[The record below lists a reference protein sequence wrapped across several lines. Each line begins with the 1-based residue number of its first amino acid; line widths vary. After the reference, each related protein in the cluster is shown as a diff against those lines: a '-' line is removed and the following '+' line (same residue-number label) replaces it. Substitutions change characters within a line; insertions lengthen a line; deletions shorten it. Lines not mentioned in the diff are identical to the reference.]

1 MNHTGL
7 YSKHGGAIP
16 LKGVEVEGEVLG
28 AHARVRVRQRY
39 CNEAKAAVE
48 AVYTFPLPADATLTA
63 FAMTCAGRRM
73 EGAVKEREAAFRQ
86 YDDAVVAGHGAA
98 LLEQERP
105 DVFTATVGN
114 LLPGEET
121 LVEVEY
127 VQRVSA
133 DEGSLRWMIPTLV
146 APRYIPG
153 SPGGDRTAH
162 GTTAPTDRVP
172 DADRITPPRAA
183 DVPYG
188 LRLDLVFDL
197 GRVVTVASP
206 SHAITTVAEGSR
218 VRVRFAQAE
227 VALDRDVVLTAHGAG
242 AAATQAAGV
251 VAHRVPGGDG
261 YLALSVVPDLAG
273 YGGAAAQGVTVVFLV
288 DVSGSMAGASIVE
301 ARAALRLC
309 LRHLRAGDRF
319 NVIAFST
326 QHASFEREPVPF
338 TQASMASA
346 DRWIDALAASGG
358 TEMLEPLVLAT
369 AMAGQGGVVMMLTD
383 GEVGNGDEIVQAVL
397 KRRGESR
404 ARVYSFG
411 IGTNVSDA
419 LLRDL
424 ARETGAAVE
433 FIHPGERIDEKVV
446 AQFARAVAPR
456 VTDVT
461 VRFVGVDVGEV
472 APGRTPDLVDGEPW
486 VLLARYTR
494 GGGGTAEITGRWRG
508 SDFALR
514 VPVDLPE
521 EVSRPVVAKL
531 WAAERIRDLEDARV
545 EGRRAES
552 MRARITALAVEHQV
566 ASRYTSFVVVEQR
579 TGDRRVS
586 GMPDTVVVPVGL
598 PAGWAMLDQERG
610 EGSGGMNVNK
620 TSVRRGVSGAMVAAR
635 KRSAPPPLMGPASR
649 GAPASAPQQRA
660 MPMMPMMPAMPSPA
674 AMGPMAPPPPP
685 KGGAPQGEAM
695 KKQKMAARD
704 EACEERSVMSDSDDF
719 AMLDVHD
726 EPAPVEAAP
735 VDDLGAVFGRQ
746 LASGLWDDAA
756 LGADDDLR
764 RLRATA
770 RVLRSLV
777 ERGVDTTHALYG
789 VPLRKAL
796 EAVVAAAASLAA
808 QDAALCERALGA
820 AWLLAMGP
828 RTRAAVEA
836 AIGRGGYATLGPMAG
851 DAARVRAWVLG
862 AA

>member
-7 YSKHGGAIP
+7 CSKRGDAIP
-16 LKGVEVEGEVLG
+16 LKGVEVDGEVLG

-39 CNEAKAAVE
+39 CNESGRAVE

-63 FAMTCAGRRM
+63 FAMTCAGRRL
-73 EGAVKEREAAFRQ
+73 EGTVKEREAAFHA

-98 LLEQERP
+98 LLEQERSN
-105 DVFTATVGN
+105 VFTATVGN

-127 VQRVSA
+127 VQRVTA

-162 GTTAPTDRVP
+162 GEHPPTDRVP

-183 DVPYG
+183 EVGYG
-188 LRLDLVFDL
+188 LKLDLLFDL
-197 GRVVTVASP
+197 GRAVKVESP
-206 SHAITTVAEGSR
+206 SHAITAITEGAR

-227 VALDRDVVLTAHGAG
+227 VALDRDVVLTARGPGSLAS
-242 AAATQAAGV
+242 QAAGV
-251 VAHRVPGGDG
+251 VAHRALGSDG

-273 YGGAAAQGVTVVFLV
+273 DGGASAAKGVTAIFVV
-288 DVSGSMAGASIVE
+288 DVSGSMAGDSIRE

-319 NVIAFST
+319 NVIAFSNS
-326 QHASFEREPVPF
+326 HSSFEREPVPF

-346 DRWIDALAASGG
+346 DRWVDSLSAEGG
-358 TEMLEPLVLAT
+358 TELLEPLVLAT
-369 AMAGQGGVVMMLTD
+369 TMAGSGGVVMLLTD
-383 GEVGNGDEIVQAVL
+383 GEVGNEDEILQAVL

-446 AQFARAVAPR
+446 AQFSRAVAPR

-472 APGRTPDLVDGEPW
+472 APSRTPDLVDGEPW
-486 VLLARYTR
+486 SLLARYTR
-494 GGGGTAEITGRWRG
+494 GGGGTAEISGRWQG
-508 SDFALR
+508 EAFAMR
-514 VPVDLPE
+514 VALDLPE

-552 MRARITALAVEHQV
+552 MRQRITALAVEHGI

-579 TGDRRVS
+579 SGDRRVS
-586 GMPDTVVVPVGL
+586 GMPETVVVPVGL
-598 PAGWAMLDQERG
+598 PAGWAMFDQERAPEESVRRG
-610 EGSGGMNVNK
+610 YGGQNVNK
-620 TSVRRGVSGAMVAAR
+620 TGPMRTGAPAPMLGGMAPSAKKRAMPPKGAGAVAAR
-635 KRSAPPPLMGPASR
+635 ASAMGPPP
-649 GAPASAPQQRA
+649 APA
-660 MPMMPMMPAMPSPA
+660 
-674 AMGPMAPPPPP
+674 PMAPP
-685 KGGAPQGEAM
+685 KAG
-695 KKQKMAARD
+695 KMM
-704 EACEERSVMSDSDDF
+704 ERAEMDF
-719 AMLDVHD
+719 MA
-726 EPAPVEAAP
+726 EEAAP
-735 VDDLGAVFGRQ
+735 MMERGGDELGALFGRQ
-746 LASGLWDDAA
+746 LASGLWDDAT
-756 LGADDDLR
+756 LGAESELR

-770 RVLRSLV
+770 KVLKTLV
-777 ERGVDTTHALYG
+777 ERGVDTTHGLYG

-796 EAVVAAAASLAA
+796 EAVVAAAAALSSQDPAA
-808 QDAALCERALGA
+808 CERALGA

-836 AIGRGGYATLGPMAG
+836 AITGGVYPALAAMLG
-851 DAARVRAWVLG
+851 DAPRVRAWVLDPSMG
-862 AA
+862 

>member
-7 YSKHGGAIP
+7 YSKNGVAIP

-39 CNEAKAAVE
+39 CNEAKTAVE

-63 FAMTCAGRRM
+63 FAMTCAGRRL

-162 GTTAPTDRVP
+162 GESAPTDRVP

-197 GRVVTVASP
+197 GRAVTVASP

-242 AAATQAAGV
+242 AAATQAAGI
-251 VAHRVPGGDG
+251 VAHRAIGGDG

-273 YGGAAAQGVTVVFLV
+273 YGGAAAAGVTVVFLV
-288 DVSGSMAGASIVE
+288 DVSGSMAGASIIE

-326 QHASFEREPVPF
+326 QHASFEREAVPF

-346 DRWIDALAASGG
+346 DRWIDALSANGG

-369 AMAGQGGVVMMLTD
+369 AMAGEGGVVMMLTD

-446 AQFARAVAPR
+446 AQFSRAVAPR
-456 VTDVT
+456 VTDVA

-552 MRARITALAVEHQV
+552 MKARITALAVEHQI

-598 PAGWAMLDQERG
+598 PAGWAMFESARG

-620 TSVRRGVSGAMVAAR
+620 TSRSRVGAAM
-635 KRSAPPPLMGPASR
+635 KRSAPPMAAVQPGPMALVPRAFDALMSPA
-649 GAPASAPQQRA
+649 
-660 MPMMPMMPAMPSPA
+660 PA
-674 AMGPMAPPPPP
+674 AMARPAMKAAPAPAPMAPLPP
-685 KGGAPQGEAM
+685 KGAAPQGEAA
-695 KKQKMAARD
+695 KKRKMVAR
-704 EACEERSVMSDSDDF
+704 EESDDAYSALSDSEDL
-719 AMLDVHD
+719 AMFEAGEVAA
-726 EPAPVEAAP
+726 PAEAAP

-756 LGADDDLR
+756 LGADNDLR

-770 RVLRSLV
+770 RVLRTLV

-796 EAVVAAAASLAA
+796 EAVVVAAASLAA
-808 QDAALCERALGA
+808 QDAATCERALGA

-836 AIGRGGYATLGPMAG
+836 AIGHGGYATLGPMAG

-862 AA
+862 PTG

>member
-1 MNHTGL
+1 MNTGL
-7 YSKHGGAIP
+7 CSKRGDSIP
-16 LKGVEVEGEVLG
+16 LKGVEVDGEVLG

-39 CNEAKAAVE
+39 CNESGRAVE

-63 FAMTCAGRRM
+63 FAMTCAGRRL
-73 EGAVKEREAAFRQ
+73 EGTVKEREAAFHA

-98 LLEQERP
+98 LLEQERSN
-105 DVFTATVGN
+105 VFTATVGN

-127 VQRVSA
+127 VQRVTA

-153 SPGGDRTAH
+153 TAGGDRTAH
-162 GTTAPTDRVP
+162 GEHPPTDRVP

-183 DVPYG
+183 EVGYG
-188 LRLDLVFDL
+188 LKLDLLFDL
-197 GRVVTVASP
+197 GREVKVESP
-206 SHAITTVAEGSR
+206 SHAITAVTEGAR

-227 VALDRDVVLTAHGAG
+227 VALDRDVVLTARGLGSLAS
-242 AAATQAAGV
+242 QAAGV
-251 VAHRVPGGDG
+251 VAHRAPGSDG

-273 YGGAAAQGVTVVFLV
+273 QGGSAAGVTAVFVV
-288 DVSGSMAGASIVE
+288 DVSGSMAGDSLRE

-319 NVIAFST
+319 NVIAFSNS
-326 QHASFEREPVPF
+326 HVAFEREPVPF

-346 DRWIDALAASGG
+346 DLWINGLSANGG

-369 AMAGQGGVVMMLTD
+369 AMAGSGGVVMLLTD
-383 GEVGNGDEIVQAVL
+383 GEVGNEDEILQAVL
-397 KRRGESR
+397 KRRGESK

-446 AQFARAVAPR
+446 AQFSRAVAPR

-472 APGRTPDLVDGEPW
+472 APSRTPDLVDGEPW
-486 VLLARYTR
+486 SLLARYSR
-494 GGGGTAEITGRWRG
+494 GGGGTAEISGRWQG
-508 SDFALR
+508 EAFAMR
-514 VPVDLPE
+514 VPLDLPE

-552 MRARITALAVEHQV
+552 MKQRITALAVEHGI
-566 ASRYTSFVVVEQR
+566 ASRYTSFVVIEQR
-579 TGDRRVS
+579 SGDRRAS

-598 PAGWAMLDQERG
+598 PAGWEMFDRERVVAEKVRRG
-610 EGSGGMNVNK
+610 FGGQSVNK
-620 TSVRRGVSGAMVAAR
+620 TSAMRPGASAPMAGGIAPSAR
-635 KRSAPPPLMGPASR
+635 KRAMPPKDMA
-649 GAPASAPQQRA
+649 ASASKA
-660 MPMMPMMPAMPSPA
+660 SA
-674 AMGPMAPPPPP
+674 MAPPPAA
-685 KGGAPQGEAM
+685 APMQSVLGRAM
-695 KKQKMAARD
+695 KFAFDAIESE
-704 EACEERSVMSDSDDF
+704 EAPLM
-719 AMLDVHD
+719 
-726 EPAPVEAAP
+726 VEP
-735 VDDLGAVFGRQ
+735 VDELGALFGRQ
-746 LASGLWDDAA
+746 LASGLWDDAT
-756 LGADDDLR
+756 LGAEGELR

-770 RVLRSLV
+770 KVLETLV
-777 ERGVDTTHALYG
+777 SQGVDTTHPLYG

-796 EAVVAAAASLAA
+796 EAVVAAVATLSTQDRAA
-808 QDAALCERALGA
+808 CERALGA

-828 RTRAAVEA
+828 RTRAAIEA
-836 AIGRGGYATLGPMAG
+836 AIASGPYPTLGPMVG
-851 DAARVRAWVLG
+851 DAAKVRAWLG
-862 AA
+862 

>member
-1 MNHTGL
+1 MKHTGL
-7 YSKHGGAIP
+7 CSKRGDAVP
-16 LKGVEVEGEVLG
+16 LKGVEVDGEVLG

-39 CNEAKAAVE
+39 CNESGRAVE
-48 AVYTFPLPADATLTA
+48 AVYTFPLPSDATLTA
-63 FAMTCAGRRM
+63 FAMTCAGRRL
-73 EGAVKEREAAFRQ
+73 EGSVKEREAAFHA

-98 LLEQERP
+98 LLEQERSN
-105 DVFTATVGN
+105 VFTATVGN

-127 VQRVSA
+127 VQRVTA

-153 SPGGDRTAH
+153 SAGGDRTAH
-162 GTTAPTDRVP
+162 GEHPPTDRVP

-183 DVPYG
+183 EVGYG
-188 LRLDLVFDL
+188 LKLDLLFDL
-197 GRVVTVASP
+197 GRAVKVESP
-206 SHAITTVAEGSR
+206 SHAITAVTEGAR
-218 VRVRFAQAE
+218 VRVRFAQPE
-227 VALDRDVVLTAHGAG
+227 VALDRDVVLTARAPGSLAS
-242 AAATQAAGV
+242 QAAGV
-251 VAHRVPGGDG
+251 VAHRALGSDG

-273 YGGAAAQGVTVVFLV
+273 EVGTAAAKGVTAIFVV
-288 DVSGSMAGASIVE
+288 DVSGSMAGDSIRE

-319 NVIAFST
+319 NVIAFSNS
-326 QHASFEREPVPF
+326 HSSFEREPVPF

-346 DRWIDALAASGG
+346 DRWVDSLSAEGG
-358 TEMLEPLVLAT
+358 TELLEPLVLAT
-369 AMAGQGGVVMMLTD
+369 TMAGSGGVVMLLTD
-383 GEVGNGDEIVQAVL
+383 GEVGNEDEILQAVL

-446 AQFARAVAPR
+446 AQFSRAVAPR

-472 APGRTPDLVDGEPW
+472 APSRTPDLVDGEPW
-486 VLLARYTR
+486 SLLARYTR
-494 GGGGTAEITGRWRG
+494 GGGGTAEISGRWQG
-508 SDFALR
+508 EAFALR
-514 VPVDLPE
+514 VPLDLPE

-552 MRARITALAVEHQV
+552 MKARITALAVEHGV

-579 TGDRRVS
+579 SGDRRVS

-598 PAGWAMLDQERG
+598 PAGWAMFEQERAPA
-610 EGSGGMNVNK
+610 EKAKGGRGYGGQNVNMTGPMRPSMK
-620 TSVRRGVSGAMVAAR
+620 KRAMPPMGAGAVAAR
-635 KRSAPPPLMGPASR
+635 
-649 GAPASAPQQRA
+649 ASA
-660 MPMMPMMPAMPSPA
+660 
-674 AMGPMAPPPPP
+674 MAPPP
-685 KGGAPQGEAM
+685 APAP
-695 KKQKMAARD
+695 MAAPKAAKMMDAMPMED
-704 EACEERSVMSDSDDF
+704 EADAFMED
-719 AMLDVHD
+719 
-726 EPAPVEAAP
+726 EAAP
-735 VDDLGAVFGRQ
+735 MAEGGGDALGALFGRQ

-756 LGADDDLR
+756 LGAESELR

-770 RVLRSLV
+770 RVLKTLV
-777 ERGVDTTHALYG
+777 EQGVDTTHGLYG

-796 EAVVAAAASLAA
+796 EAVVAAAAALAA
-808 QDAALCERALGA
+808 QDQAACERALGA

-836 AIGRGGYATLGPMAG
+836 AITGGGYPALAAMLG
-851 DAARVRAWVLG
+851 DAPRVRAWVLDPSMG
-862 AA
+862 

>member
-1 MNHTGL
+1 MKQTGL
-7 YSKHGGAIP
+7 YSKNGVAIP

-39 CNEAKAAVE
+39 CNESRAAVE

-162 GTTAPTDRVP
+162 GESAPTDRVP
-172 DADRITPPRAA
+172 DADRVTPPRAA

-197 GRVVTVASP
+197 GRAVTVASP

-251 VAHRVPGGDG
+251 VAHRVTGSDG

-273 YGGAAAQGVTVVFLV
+273 YGGAGVQGVTVVFLV
-288 DVSGSMAGASIVE
+288 DVSGSMAGASIVQ

-319 NVIAFST
+319 NVIAFSH
-326 QHASFEREPVPF
+326 QHASFEREAVPF

-346 DRWIDALAASGG
+346 DRWIDALEADGG

-369 AMAGQGGVVMMLTD
+369 AMAGEGGVVMMLTD

-397 KRRGESR
+397 RRRGESK

-446 AQFARAVAPR
+446 AQFSRAVAPR
-456 VTDVT
+456 VTDVA

-472 APGRTPDLVDGEPW
+472 APGRAPDLVDGEPW
-486 VLLARYTR
+486 SLLARYTR

-552 MRARITALAVEHQV
+552 MKARITALAVEHQI

-598 PAGWAMLDQERG
+598 PAGWAMFERARG

-620 TSVRRGVSGAMVAAR
+620 MAVRRALTPVVMADTMAQR
-635 KRSAPPPLMGPASR
+635 KWSAPPVMGALVGR
-649 GAPASAPQQRA
+649 APPSAALPPA
-660 MPMMPMMPAMPSPA
+660 MPSMPSPA
-674 AMGPMAPPPPP
+674 AMGPPPSP
-685 KGGAPQGEAM
+685 KAAAPQGEAM
-695 KKQKMAARD
+695 KKRKRAARD
-704 EACEERSVMSDSDDF
+704 EAPG
-719 AMLDVHD
+719 D
-726 EPAPVEAAP
+726 E
-735 VDDLGAVFGRQ
+735 LGAVFGRQ

-770 RVLRSLV
+770 RVLRTLV
-777 ERGVDTTHALYG
+777 ERGVDTMHALYG

-796 EAVVAAAASLAA
+796 EAVVAAVAALAA
-808 QDAALCERALGA
+808 QDAATCERALGA

-836 AIGRGGYATLGPMAG
+836 AVRHGGYATLGSMAG

-862 AA
+862 PA

>member
-7 YSKHGGAIP
+7 CSKRGDAVP
-16 LKGVEVEGEVLG
+16 LKGVEVDGEVLG

-39 CNEAKAAVE
+39 CNESGRAVE

-63 FAMTCAGRRM
+63 FAMTCAGRRL
-73 EGAVKEREAAFRQ
+73 EGSVKEREAAFHA

-98 LLEQERP
+98 LLEQERSN
-105 DVFTATVGN
+105 VFTATVGN

-127 VQRVSA
+127 VQRVTA

-153 SPGGDRTAH
+153 SAGGDRTAH
-162 GTTAPTDRVP
+162 GEHPPTDRVP
-172 DADRITPPRAA
+172 DADRITPPRVAE
-183 DVPYG
+183 VGYG
-188 LRLDLVFDL
+188 LKLDLLFDL
-197 GRVVTVASP
+197 GRAVKVESP
-206 SHAITTVAEGSR
+206 SHAITATTEGAR
-218 VRVRFAQAE
+218 VRVRFAQPE
-227 VALDRDVVLTAHGAG
+227 VALDRDVVLTARAPGSLAS
-242 AAATQAAGV
+242 QAAGV
-251 VAHRVPGGDG
+251 VAHRALGSDG
-261 YLALSVVPDLAG
+261 YLALTVVPDLAG
-273 YGGAAAQGVTVVFLV
+273 DGGTAAAKGVTAIFVV
-288 DVSGSMAGASIVE
+288 DVSGSMAGDSIRE

-319 NVIAFST
+319 NVIAFSNS
-326 QHASFEREPVPF
+326 HSCFEREPVAF

-346 DRWIDALAASGG
+346 DRWVDSLSAEGG
-358 TEMLEPLVLAT
+358 TELLEPLVLAT
-369 AMAGQGGVVMMLTD
+369 TMAGSGGVVMLLTD
-383 GEVGNGDEIVQAVL
+383 GEVGNEDEILQAVL

-446 AQFARAVAPR
+446 AQFSRAVAPR

-472 APGRTPDLVDGEPW
+472 APSRTPDLVDGEPW
-486 VLLARYTR
+486 SLLARYTR
-494 GGGGTAEITGRWRG
+494 GGGGTAEISGRWQG
-508 SDFALR
+508 ESFALR

-552 MRARITALAVEHQV
+552 MRQRITALAVEHGV

-579 TGDRRVS
+579 SGDRRVS
-586 GMPDTVVVPVGL
+586 GMPETVVVPVGL
-598 PAGWAMLDQERG
+598 PAGWAMFDQERAPAEKAKG
-610 EGSGGMNVNK
+610 RRAYGGQNVNMTGPLRPSAK
-620 TSVRRGVSGAMVAAR
+620 KRAMPPMGAGAVAAR
-635 KRSAPPPLMGPASR
+635 ASAMGPPP
-649 GAPASAPQQRA
+649 APA
-660 MPMMPMMPAMPSPA
+660 PA
-674 AMGPMAPPPPP
+674 AAPMAPP
-685 KGGAPQGEAM
+685 KAA
-695 KKQKMAARD
+695 KMM
-704 EACEERSVMSDSDDF
+704 ERAEMDF
-719 AMLDVHD
+719 ERMDFMA
-726 EPAPVEAAP
+726 EEAAP
-735 VDDLGAVFGRQ
+735 MAEGGGDALGALFGRQ
-746 LASGLWDDAA
+746 LASGLWDDAT
-756 LGADDDLR
+756 LGAESELR

-770 RVLRSLV
+770 RVLKALV
-777 ERGVDTTHALYG
+777 EQGVDTTHGLYG

-796 EAVVAAAASLAA
+796 EAVVAAAATLSA
-808 QDAALCERALGA
+808 QDQAACERALGA

-836 AIGRGGYATLGPMAG
+836 AITGGGYPALAAMLG
-851 DAARVRAWVLG
+851 DAPRVRAWVLDPSMG
-862 AA
+862 

>member
-7 YSKHGGAIP
+7 YSKNGVAIP

-39 CNEAKAAVE
+39 CNESRAAVE

-162 GTTAPTDRVP
+162 GESAPTDRVP

-197 GRVVTVASP
+197 GRAVTVASP
-206 SHAITTVAEGSR
+206 SHAITTVADGSR

-251 VAHRVPGGDG
+251 VAHRGTGSDG

-273 YGGAAAQGVTVVFLV
+273 YGGAGVQGVTVVFLV

-319 NVIAFST
+319 NVIAFSN
-326 QHASFEREPVPF
+326 QHASFEREAVPF

-346 DRWIDALAASGG
+346 DRWIDALAANGG

-369 AMAGQGGVVMMLTD
+369 AMAGDGGVVMMLTD

-397 KRRGESR
+397 KRRGESK

-446 AQFARAVAPR
+446 AQFSRAVAPR
-456 VTDVT
+456 VTDVA

-545 EGRRAES
+545 DGRRAES
-552 MRARITALAVEHQV
+552 MKARITALAVEHQI

-598 PAGWAMLDQERG
+598 PAGWAMFERERG

-620 TSVRRGVSGAMVAAR
+620 TAVRRGLTPAVMADMMAQR
-635 KRSAPPPLMGPASR
+635 KRAAPPKM
-649 GAPASAPQQRA
+649 GAPLGAVMSRMAPSA
-660 MPMMPMMPAMPSPA
+660 MPAMPSPA
-674 AMGPMAPPPPP
+674 AMAPPPSSP
-685 KGGAPQGEAM
+685 KGAAPQGEAM
-695 KKQKMAARD
+695 KKRKLEARD
-704 EACEERSVMSDSDDF
+704 EADAGMCAEE
-719 AMLDVHD
+719 APGD
-726 EPAPVEAAP
+726 E
-735 VDDLGAVFGRQ
+735 LGAVFGRQ

-756 LGADDDLR
+756 LGADNDLR

-770 RVLRSLV
+770 RVLRTLV

-796 EAVVAAAASLAA
+796 EAVVAAVGSLAA
-808 QDAALCERALGA
+808 QDAATAERALGA

-836 AIGRGGYATLGPMAG
+836 AIGHGGYATLGPMAG

-862 AA
+862 PA